1 MASSIPVKMK
11 MLMDLVELGELP
23 SWILMQDFT
32 PKGIAGAVQREHEQ
46 LHKYH

>member
-1 MASSIPVKMK
+1 MVLVVPAKEK
-11 MLMDLVELGELP
+11 KLMDVKLGELP

-32 PKGIAGAVQREHEQ
+32 PNSILGAFQREHEQ